1 MAFRLSLLQL
11 TSAFC
16 ASILPVWAS
25 GRECPCADESLCVQI
40 KGLPVKLGGELF
52 GFYGSWTNSSILGPG
67 KDMNWTH
74 VTTVAWASQD
84 DVMCL
89 AHEHGARA
97 VIGAP
102 PIDLDA
108 LFQHSARKEWIEKAL
123 ALVQDTYRDGIVFD
137 YEAPLKA
144 GSVQART
151 YSFLIAETKDAF
163 HAANPSLQISTCV
176 AWSPDN
182 IDGRGYPYAEFAEAS
197 DLLYVMDYDTRSQI
211 FDSQCIAGP
220 NAPFPGMVRGIE
232 RYLDLGIAP
241 SKLVLGVAWYGYRYQ
256 CLPGTAADAVYCPIK
271 QVPFRGVNCS
281 DAAGI
286 EVGYARIRE
295 VLQSADPVT
304 SGGLRR
310 DSNTGDPYF
319 NSIELNENDENTVYQ
334 YWFDDPISL
343 RAKYRFVREKGLLG
357 IGPFVFNN
365 LDPIEAKEDALEMW
379 SSFDEFFVVNEK
391 VPAVD
396 LHVEEETSHKQS
408 HKLAAGGGRLEEE
421 QARK

>member
-1 MAFRLSLLQL
+1 MMITKLSLLQQITVL
-11 TSAFC
+11 GAVVLST
-16 ASILPVWAS
+16 WAS
-25 GRECPCADESLCVQI
+25 EPNECPCADERLCKTI
-40 KGLPVKLGGELF
+40 TGPPVRPNGELF

-84 DVMCL
+84 EVMCL
-89 AHEHGARA
+89 AHAHGARA

-108 LFQHSARKEWIEKAL
+108 LFQSSARKEWIENAL
-123 ALVQDTYRDGIVFD
+123 AQVQDTYRDGIVFD
-137 YEAPLKA
+137 YESPLKV

-151 YSFLIAETKDAF
+151 YSFLIAETRDAF
-163 HAANPSLQISTCV
+163 HVANPSLQVSTCV

-197 DLLYVMDYDTRSQI
+197 DLLYIMDYDTRSQI

-232 RYLDLGIAP
+232 RYLDIGIAP
-241 SKLVLGVAWYGYRYQ
+241 SKMVLGVPWYGYRYP
-256 CLPGTAADAVYCPIK
+256 CLSGTSTDAVYCPIK
-271 QVPFRGVNCS
+271 QIPFRGVNCS
-281 DAAGI
+281 DAAGV

-295 VLQSADPVT
+295 ILQSTEASI

-310 DSNTGDPYF
+310 DSNTGDPFF
-319 NSIELNENDENTVYQ
+319 NSIELDENGDDTVHQ
-334 YWFDDPISL
+334 YWFDDSVSL
-343 RAKYRFVREKGLLG
+343 RAKYKFAREKGLLG

-365 LDPIEAKEDALEMW
+365 LDPVKAKEDALDMW
-379 SSFDEFFVVNEK
+379 SSFDEFFV
-391 VPAVD
+391 D
-396 LHVEEETSHKQS
+396 
-408 HKLAAGGGRLEEE
+408 LEESSHGV
-421 QARK
+421 RIY

>member
-1 MAFRLSLLQL
+1 MNTYLLLLQL
-11 TSAFC
+11 TIFC
-16 ASILPVWAS
+16 AGDIVIVS
-25 GRECPCADESLCVQI
+25 GDEPSECPCANESLC
-40 KGLPVKLGGELF
+40 LPMSGPPVNPDGELF
-52 GFYGSWTNSSILGPG
+52 GFYGSWTNSSTLGPG

-84 DVMCL
+84 EVMCL

-102 PIDLDA
+102 PIDLDS
-108 LFQHSARKEWIEKAL
+108 LFQQSARKDWIEKAL
-123 ALVQDTYRDGIVFD
+123 AQVQGSYRDGIVFD
-137 YEAPLKA
+137 YEAPLNI

-151 YSFLIAETKDAF
+151 YSFLIAETRDAF

-182 IDGRGYPYAEFAEAS
+182 IDGRGYPYAEFAASS
-197 DLLYVMDYDTRSQI
+197 DLLYVMNYDTRSQI

-241 SKLVLGVAWYGYRYQ
+241 SKLILGVPWYGYRYP

-295 VLQSADPVT
+295 ILRRIDPNM
-304 SGGLRR
+304 SGLRR

-319 NSIELNENDENTVYQ
+319 NSIEPDEHGKKIVYQ
-334 YWFDDPISL
+334 YWFDDPMSL
-343 RAKYRFVREKGLLG
+343 RNKYRFAREKGLLG
-357 IGPFVFNN
+357 IGPYVFNN
-365 LDPIEAKEDALEMW
+365 LDQIGAEEDSKEMW
-379 SSFDEFFVVNEK
+379 SSFDEFFA
-391 VPAVD
+391 AVSSQQRGD
-396 LHVEEETSHKQS
+396 TWGGWRLKKLIKEEERQ
-408 HKLAAGGGRLEEE
+408 GGMN
-421 QARK
+421 A